1 MKRLAHAAICAALSL
16 FAVLLAAPVAM
27 ASPFYATASVEWAG
41 LNWNGKTAALAPKA
55 MLGTNLTLGYTLNPW
70 VSVEAGYLGF
80 WDQHTALNALAVKQ
94 AVHADIHG
102 ATADV
107 LVGFPLGERLHVFA
121 DGGITWLNGDVSQGA
136 LSAYA
141 SAIGW
146 RAGPGVAF
154 ALNDHLSLRA
164 RALYQQAN
172 LRGNT
177 GAIVGDVGLV
187 LRL

>member
-1 MKRLAHAAICAALSL
+1 MKRLALAAMGAALSL
-16 FAVLLAAPVAM
+16 FAVLLAAPTAM

-55 MLGTNLTLGYTLNPW
+55 MLGTNLTLGYTINPF

-80 WDQHTALNALAVKQ
+80 WGQDTALNALAVKQ
-94 AVHADIHG
+94 AVHADIQG
-102 ATADV
+102 AAADV
-107 LVGFPLGERLHVFA
+107 LVGFPLGQRLRMFA
-121 DGGITWLNGDVSQGA
+121 DGGLLWATGDVSQGP
-136 LSAYA
+136 LSASD
-141 SAIGW
+141 SAFGW
-146 RAGPGVAF
+146 RAGPGVAI